1 MFDSA
6 SLSKMEDYKKEKEKE
21 LKRLLVRFCK
31 ATNLRA
37 FTISQY
43 LVT

>member
-6 SLSKMEDYKKEKEKE
+6 SLSKMEDYKKKKKK
-21 LKRLLVRFCK
+21 LKRLIVPSCK

-37 FTISQY
+37 FTRSLN